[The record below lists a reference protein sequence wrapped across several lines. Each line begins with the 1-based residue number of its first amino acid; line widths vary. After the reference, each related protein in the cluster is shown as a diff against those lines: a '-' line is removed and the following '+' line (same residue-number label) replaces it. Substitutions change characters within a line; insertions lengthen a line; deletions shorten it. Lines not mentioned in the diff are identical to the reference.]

1 MQEQNKVVTDR
12 NFRIRLVLLMV
23 FFSVVFLLP
32 IQVNAATPK
41 WKTAYTKIL
50 KNWRLVEQYE
60 DMSYLK
66 MYFNPQYFGSQ
77 YKFNRY
83 FTYDV
88 DKNGTPELFLHSTSM
103 GLTEVMTYNKKLISL
118 GYYDIEK
125 INKKTKE
132 IIVHGHWHGVG
143 GSYENEWSV
152 YKVNKKSSSL
162 KYYIDIMPSGTN
174 GSRRVSVYNGKWK
187 LLSTKKSYYDKIYK
201 DHIKNATTINKF
213 KKYKLTDKKGLK

>member
-1 MQEQNKVVTDR
+1 MQKRNKRFSYR
-12 NFRIRLVLLMV
+12 NLGALLILL
-23 FFSVVFLLP
+23 VVFISTAFLSP
-32 IQVNAATPK
+32 TRVNAATPK
-41 WKTAYTKIL
+41 WKTTYNKIL

-66 MYFNPQYFGSQ
+66 MYFDPQYFGSQ
-77 YKFNRY
+77 YRFDRY

-118 GYYDIEK
+118 GYYDIAK

-132 IIVHGHWHGVG
+132 IIVHGHWHGAG
-143 GSYENEWSV
+143 GSYENELSV

-162 KYYIDIMPSGTN
+162 KYYIDIMPNDTN
-174 GSRRVSVYNGKWK
+174 GSQRVSVYNGKWK
-187 LLSTKKSYYDKIYK
+187 LLSTKKSYYDIIYK
-201 DHIKNATTINKF
+201 GHIKNATPIKKF
-213 KKYKLTDKKGLK
+213 KKYKLTDKKGLG